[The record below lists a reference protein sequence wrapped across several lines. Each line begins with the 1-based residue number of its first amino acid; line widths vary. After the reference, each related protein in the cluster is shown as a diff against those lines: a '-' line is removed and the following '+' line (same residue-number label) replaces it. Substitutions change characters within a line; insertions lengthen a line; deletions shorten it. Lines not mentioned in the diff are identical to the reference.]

1 MTDPRASLTALRP
14 MAPLSDTA
22 ADGANPLTS
31 SRSAGT
37 LADPGSL
44 SKRKLGLHGSGAGCP
59 GRMRQNNKNSTLPRE
74 GVEMLQ
80 QDVSS
85 GSSGRPIAQAWDPY
99 DVWLQRVKLPRER
112 QPQRVAPVMEAQA
125 VAANETRA
133 TGEGTDD
140 AMLLPGV
147 S

>member
-1 MTDPRASLTALRP
+1 
-14 MAPLSDTA
+14 
-22 ADGANPLTS
+22 
-31 SRSAGT
+31 
-37 LADPGSL
+37 
-44 SKRKLGLHGSGAGCP
+44 
-59 GRMRQNNKNSTLPRE
+59 
-74 GVEMLQ
+74 MLQ